1 MPAVPSVKLVKTGLH
16 NAKPSP
22 SVDSKLYRSLIGAL
36 MYAVV
41 TRPDIATPVSICARF
56 LASPTQVHL
65 DQAVRVLAYLVYTID
80 LTLTFF
86 ATASPVLQTYVD
98 ASWAADN
105 DTRRSRYGYGVYF
118 GRALICWKSKLHS
131 CICLSTAEAEYIG
144 ATEATKETMWL
155 RFLLFDMGLP
165 QLGPTTLHEDNA
177 ACLKMATNQIVSA
190 RNKHMELKMHYVRE
204 RVEAGDIQLKYI
216 STSMQRADI
225 LTKNLP
231 RPAFERFRSLL
242 LTPPV
247 FSI

>member
-1 MPAVPSVKLVKTGLH
+1 MGGRQRHATKPLRLRCVFWPSSDLLEKQITLLH
-16 NAKPSP
+16 LF
-22 SVDSKLYRSLIGAL
+22 V
-36 MYAVV
+36 
-41 TRPDIATPVSICARF
+41 
-56 LASPTQVHL
+56 
-65 DQAVRVLAYLVYTID
+65 
-80 LTLTFF
+80 
-86 ATASPVLQTYVD
+86 
-98 ASWAADN
+98 
-105 DTRRSRYGYGVYF
+105 
-118 GRALICWKSKLHS
+118 
-131 CICLSTAEAEYIG
+131 TAEAEYIG